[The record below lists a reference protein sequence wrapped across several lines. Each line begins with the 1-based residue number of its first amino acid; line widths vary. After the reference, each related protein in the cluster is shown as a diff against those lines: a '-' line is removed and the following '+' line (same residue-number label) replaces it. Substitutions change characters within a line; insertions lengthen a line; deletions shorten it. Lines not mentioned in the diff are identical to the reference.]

1 MIDDKLSVP
10 DSQLGARNISGGH
23 SMKNILISGIRWLAC
38 LVCVVSAQAVA
49 EIQTFSGQQAFE
61 ISRKQTCGTLDDGV
75 TRYGVFEGRA
85 YSRVPGEKDRHLF
98 NVLGVNT
105 RQCGTVTDPERGAGF
120 RSVSREVMLYL
131 DSETN
136 QVLDRWE
143 NPWSGET
150 VEVVHVANDPVNMR
164 EPRFALNDSGQP
176 RTTALRRY
184 GEMLFS
190 SSEVPLFYDNPLG
203 GDYQQYVGGTYHAM
217 EIFNSSYHADELL
230 GEVSLSRSYVA
241 WTRVA
246 QWLPWMQMGSRP
258 GIMVINATGT
268 SVFDRGVIPD
278 PLMSVLEDRYPSYFE
293 PPPVDDARPNETS
306 WTVFRKFIDAST
318 TE

>member
-1 MIDDKLSVP
+1 MNKMLRCGVALVAAPVWLMSA
-10 DSQLGARNISGGH
+10 GA
-23 SMKNILISGIRWLAC
+23 L
-38 LVCVVSAQAVA
+38 A
-49 EIQTFSGQQAFE
+49 EIQTFTGQQAFE

-85 YSRVPGEKDRHLF
+85 YSRVPGERDRHLF

-105 RQCGTVTDPERGAGF
+105 RQCGTVTDPERGQGF

-131 DSETN
+131 HPETN
-136 QVLDRWE
+136 DVLDRWE

-150 VEVVHVANDPVNMR
+150 VDVVHVANDPVNMR
-164 EPRFALNDSGQP
+164 EPRFALDASGQP
-176 RTTALRRY
+176 GTVALRRY

-190 SSEVPLFYDNPLG
+190 SAEVPLFYDNPLG
-203 GDYQQYVGGTYHAM
+203 GNYQRYVGGTYHAM

-258 GIMVINATGT
+258 GVMVINATGT
-268 SVFDRGVIPD
+268 SVFDRGVIPE
-278 PLMSVLEDRYPSYFE
+278 PLLSVLEDRYPSYFE
-293 PPPVDDARPNETS
+293 PPPVDDTRPNETS
-306 WTVFRKFIDAST
+306 WTVFKTFIDAKT
-318 TE
+318 AE